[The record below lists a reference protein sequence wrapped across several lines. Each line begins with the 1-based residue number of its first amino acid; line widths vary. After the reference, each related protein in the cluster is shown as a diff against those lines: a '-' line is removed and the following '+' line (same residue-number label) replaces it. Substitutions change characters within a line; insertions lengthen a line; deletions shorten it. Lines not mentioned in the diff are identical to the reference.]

1 MYFLF
6 ENYEIIQ
13 QKVKN
18 MDKAKVVFQKLA
30 VLVLEV
36 RKC

>member
-1 MYFLF
+1 MYFIF

-18 MDKAKVVFQKLA
+18 MDKLKVVFQKLA
-30 VLVLEV
+30 VAVLAV
-36 RKC
+36 QK

>member
-18 MDKAKVVFQKLA
+18 ADKAKMAFQKLA
-30 VLVLEV
+30 VPGLEV